1 MVLAETNRELAKE
14 IRELREE
21 VRQMKE
27 LIDLLVTLVV
37 ESDDTDEDDLSE
49 LLLTGGGEAPRFN
62 N

>member
-1 MVLAETNRELAKE
+1 MAETYRELAKE

-37 ESDDTDEDDLSE
+37 ESDDTDEDDISD
-49 LLLTGGGEAPRFN
+49 LLLTGGAEVQRFN